1 MEKSFKTTNLQE
13 FNEMLHNGIVNF
25 EFVKK
30 DGTIR
35 QAKGTLVAEHL
46 PAPKANSD
54 APARKTNENVLV
66 YFDME
71 KQSFRSFVKESFL
84 GEKKKKNNFFDTK
97 ICILKNNVLSL

>member
-1 MEKSFKTTNLQE
+1 MEKTFKTTDLQE
-13 FNEMLHNGIVNF
+13 FSEMLRNGIVDF

-46 PAPKANSD
+46 PAPKADSD
-54 APARKTNENVLV
+54 APARKTNENVLG

-71 KQSFRSFVKESFL
+71 KQSFR
-84 GEKKKKNNFFDTK
+84 
-97 ICILKNNVLSL
+97 

>member
-1 MEKSFKTTNLQE
+1 MEKTFKTTDLQE
-13 FNEMLHNGIVNF
+13 FSEMLRNGIVDF

-46 PAPKANSD
+46 PAPKADSD
-54 APARKTNENVLV
+54 ALARKTNENVLV

-71 KQSFRSFVKESFL
+71 KQSFRSFVKSSFV
-84 GEKKKKNNFFDTK
+84 GAY
-97 ICILKNNVLSL
+97 